1 MKQSLK
7 QIQKQSLALTPT
19 LQNQIKLLSLTG
31 EEIRSQL
38 FKLLDQLISKED
50 QDRTFHFFKDIVLID
65 KYNQSFNKSTI
76 SPKKEFEIIQEESLK
91 ELLLNQLS
99 QTNLKEHEY
108 LVGEYLIDSIQDTG
122 RLDNE
127 IDFEDIKS
135 MVKNTFGI
143 AIKLTD
149 IEKILNKIQNME
161 PIGCGYRS
169 ITESLIVQVQNLDI
183 TLSEKDNIEKT
194 LIKISNGKLKL
205 ENLTSKEKR
214 LIRHL
219 NFNPGNGIG
228 RTDKN
233 YLTPDVIAFQI
244 QGVWEVS
251 LNDSY
256 MSETLIKHIKTAL
269 NKSSLDI
276 KQEAKSFIKG
286 FERRQ
291 QTLLLVSKHLVY
303 KQRKFLNGEGNLVPI
318 TLSQIAKS
326 INSSESTISRIV
338 SSKYLQLP
346 KNSIPLSNLLER
358 NVTRSSEKEKEISPS
373 QLKQL
378 IKNILNWEDKSQ
390 LLSDE
395 KIRLLL
401 EKKYAINISRRTVC
415 KYRILANIGS
425 SGERIS
431 I

>member
-38 FKLLDQLISKED
+38 FKLVDQLISKED

-269 NKSSLDI
+269 NKSSLEI

-286 FERRQ
+286 FERR
-291 QTLLLVSKHLVY
+291 LFWAV
-303 KQRKFLNGEGNLVPI
+303 I
-318 TLSQIAKS
+318 TF
-326 INSSESTISRIV
+326 
-338 SSKYLQLP
+338 
-346 KNSIPLSNLLER
+346 
-358 NVTRSSEKEKEISPS
+358 
-373 QLKQL
+373 
-378 IKNILNWEDKSQ
+378 
-390 LLSDE
+390 
-395 KIRLLL
+395 
-401 EKKYAINISRRTVC
+401 
-415 KYRILANIGS
+415 
-425 SGERIS
+425 
-431 I
+431 